1 MIKPARMM
9 AVAAAAFSLSGCFLV
24 PGKFGADVD
33 IRKAGDFTVAYKGEI
48 IFQMPDD
55 MMGSK
60 AKPKPWDDV
69 FATCYASG
77 RTMIDE
83 YASADTHDAAIK
95 GAEDGSIDGQD
106 DDTREVK
113 CTAKQV
119 ADLRKEYETEKA
131 EAAAKKAEEADKAAQ
146 LFGFSGSGD
155 EANRKFAAALMK
167 YDGWKNVT
175 YKGKG
180 TFDVDY
186 SYTGKLTHDYVF
198 PIFPKSDMI
207 FPFIMVRKR
216 ADGAVMVTAPSL
228 IGGGMKALAGR
239 AKMLGDLSA
248 SKDMPESPK
257 TQGLFTV
264 TTDGEILSNNSE
276 DGPSADPKGKKVVW
290 DVNPMTDRL
299 PEMLIKIK

>member
-1 MIKPARMM
+1 MKLARVTTL
-9 AVAAAAFSLSGCFLV
+9 VAASLSLSGCFLV

-55 MMGSK
+55 IMGSK
-60 AKPKPWDDV
+60 AKSKPWDDA

-77 RTMIDE
+77 RTMTDE
-83 YASADTHDAAIK
+83 YASAEMHEAAIK
-95 GAEDGSIDGQD
+95 GAEEGSSDGQD
-106 DDTREVK
+106 DDSREVK
-113 CTAKQV
+113 CTDKQV
-119 ADLRKEYETEKA
+119 AELRKQYETEKA

-155 EANRKFAAALMK
+155 EANQKFAAALMK
-167 YDGWKNVT
+167 YDGWKTVT
-175 YKGKG
+175 YRGKG
-180 TFDVDY
+180 VFDVDY
-186 SYTGKLTHDYVF
+186 RYSGKLTHDYVF

-239 AKMLGDLSA
+239 AKMLGDLSG
-248 SKDMPESPK
+248 SKDMPESPR
-257 TQGLFTV
+257 TQGMFTV

>member
-1 MIKPARMM
+1 MKILRTLS
-9 AVAAAAFSLSGCFLV
+9 VLAASTMLSGCFLV

-55 MMGSK
+55 FAGNKM
-60 AKPKPWDDV
+60 KPKAWDDA

-77 RTMIDE
+77 RTMTDE
-83 YASADTHDAAIK
+83 YASVDMHEAAIK

-106 DDTREVK
+106 EDTREVA
-113 CTAKQV
+113 CSTKQV
-119 ADLRKEYETEKA
+119 AELRKTYETEKA
-131 EAAAKKAEEADKAAQ
+131 EAAAKKAEDADKMAQ
-146 LFGFSGSGD
+146 MFGFSGSGD
-155 EANRKFAAALMK
+155 EANQKFAAALMK
-167 YDGWKNVT
+167 YAGWNNVT

-186 SYTGKLTHDYVF
+186 RYTGKLTHDYVF
-198 PIFPKSDMI
+198 PIFPKMDMI

-216 ADGAVMVTAPSL
+216 ADGAVTVTAPAL
-228 IGGGMKALAGR
+228 IGGGIKALAGR
-239 AKMLGDLSA
+239 AKMMGDAMA
-248 SKDMPESPK
+248 SRDMPESPQ
-257 TQGLFTV
+257 TAGLFTV

-276 DGPSADPKGKKVVW
+276 DGPTSDPKGKKVVW